1 MGVLKVDACGNFYR
15 IQRINDKHHIYS
27 SGKNIEGLHYAEL
40 VSNVEYIL
48 ITNKMAT
55 YKELKYDLDIDD
67 VIKMYEICMVNL
79 YNKNVMYENNK

>member
-1 MGVLKVDACGNFYR
+1 M
-15 IQRINDKHHIYS
+15 
-27 SGKNIEGLHYAEL
+27 
-40 VSNVEYIL
+40 EYIL

>member
-1 MGVLKVDACGNFYR
+1 
-15 IQRINDKHHIYS
+15 
-27 SGKNIEGLHYAEL
+27 
-40 VSNVEYIL
+40 
-48 ITNKMAT
+48 MAT